1 MIYHDVKSIMILLTE
16 QQGKMIKKLVENTQK
31 VPNQNFL
38 GLSSGGLEK
47 LGINRRTFE
56 INLDFMLHY
65 QLIKKTHEEKHNFQ
79 EWRYYDVTQL
89 GFLALLK
96 WLPSKEILKMDV
108 KKFGRFIPYIAIHWD
123 KLISLYEVEIFSIL
137 KQSIEQIEIK
147 PAFSDLK
154 GYKKKLPTWNKIFV
168 EKMRLEF
175 SDPAVEMVFTRVFG
189 VYSDKE
195 KGEAEKN
202 GIKLYFPNFE
212 NMRNSVIKRLTFV
225 FFFNLIRA
233 PHEISL
239 HRNLWNVKPKM
250 GIPSQDEIDKEI
262 KKFGLQYKKTL
273 NRMNK
278 ASSEV
283 ISMIR
288 YDQELTSI
296 IHENLDEIVPKFT
309 QPKII
314 TILRD
319 QLT

>member
-1 MIYHDVKSIMILLTE
+1 MIQLTE
-16 QQGKMIKKLVENTQK
+16 QQSNIIKKLVENTQK

-56 INLDFMLHY
+56 INLDLMLHN
-65 QLIKKTHEEKHNFQ
+65 QLIKIIHEEKHNRQ
-79 EWRYYDVTQL
+79 KWRYYDITQL

-96 WLPSKEILKMDV
+96 WLPQKELLKIDV

-123 KLISLYEVEIFSIL
+123 ELIRLYDDEIYSIL
-137 KQSIEQIEIK
+137 KQSIEQLEIK
-147 PAFSDLK
+147 PLFTDLNISK
-154 GYKKKLPTWNKIFV
+154 TKQPAWNKVFV
-168 EKMRLEF
+168 ENTRLEF
-175 SDPAVEMVFTRVFG
+175 SDPGVEMIFTRVFG

-195 KGEAEKN
+195 KEQAEEN

-212 NMRNSVIKRLTFV
+212 DMRNSVIKRLTFV

-233 PHEISL
+233 PLEISL
-239 HRNLWNVKPKM
+239 HHDLWNVKPKI
-250 GIPSQDEIDKEI
+250 GIPSKDEIDKQA

-273 NRMNK
+273 NRMDK

-288 YDQELTSI
+288 YDQELMSI
-296 IHENLDEIVPKFT
+296 IHENLDEIVPKST